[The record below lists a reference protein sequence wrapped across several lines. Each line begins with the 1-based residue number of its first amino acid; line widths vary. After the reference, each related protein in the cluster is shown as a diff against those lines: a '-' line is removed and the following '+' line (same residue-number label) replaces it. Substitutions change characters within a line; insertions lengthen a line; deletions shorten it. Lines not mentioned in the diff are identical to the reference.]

1 MKPLLLILFSAAA
14 LNVVAQN
21 PQKVS
26 VTHVNTAMDHV
37 TVLEFSDPVTKVAA
51 GSSGFQ
57 IERDGNTVLIKP
69 LRLTASTDL
78 LVWTSNNRYA
88 YELDPPGDIKSMNFA
103 IDAPTSNPPVAS
115 QHENHS
121 VTDVADMVLV
131 KSMLGMQKIGVSRV
145 KEASPIAL
153 KVLNIFQTADS
164 IYVQFSMV
172 NRGSRPIRA
181 SVVNLAQ
188 LVRAQREEVS
198 VQGLVNSQLGE
209 EDYPALGKVAERQLP
224 ISRIQFQ
231 KEALDPGDEGMGVL
245 VMRRTFNRSVV
256 LQLTV
261 TTDDSQS
268 AKAIVVFL

>member
-1 MKPLLLILFSAAA
+1 
-14 LNVVAQN
+14 
-21 PQKVS
+21 
-26 VTHVNTAMDHV
+26 
-37 TVLEFSDPVTKVAA
+37 
-51 GSSGFQ
+51 
-57 IERDGNTVLIKP
+57 
-69 LRLTASTDL
+69 
-78 LVWTSNNRYA
+78 
-88 YELDPPGDIKSMNFA
+88 MNFA